1 MAEEF
6 ESRDLSDAVFWGVD
20 LSRATFRDI
29 DLTGARFTSV
39 RCVDVA
45 IDCEIDRLVVNG
57 VDVTAYVNEHDPWF
71 PLRSRVR
78 PTDPD
83 GLRTSWQ
90 PFDAAWSDAIE
101 RVRQLPDEQRHA
113 SVDGEFS
120 FVQTLRHLVFAT
132 DKWFTVPVL
141 GEAFHPLGLPN
152 TGSLDFGWP
161 GLDLTATPSFDEAV
175 AAWQDRSAKVGSYVE
190 SFDDAAWDVEAD
202 VLENGPHAVHDCV
215 GVVFEEHFEHLRYAL
230 RDLDRLT

>member
-6 ESRDLSDAVFWGVD
+6 ESLDLSDAVFWGVD

-161 GLDLTATPSFDEAV
+161 GLDLTATPSFDELMEMTA
-175 AAWQDRSAKVGSYVE
+175 DRLLLTTHL
-190 SFDDAAWDVEAD
+190 VEATSD
-202 VLENGPHAVHDCV
+202 
-215 GVVFEEHFEHLRYAL
+215 
-230 RDLDRLT
+230 